1 MNTVATQEQ
10 VDQLRINYQRKKRE
24 VDRGLAEMRAIR
36 KEIDLLEDL
45 MIIEVMKGRE
55 ISKKELLHG

>member
-1 MNTVATQEQ
+1 MKATQQE
-10 VDQLRINYQRKKRE
+10 VDQLRVDYLRKKRE

-36 KEIDLLEDL
+36 KQIDLLEDL

-55 ISKKELLHG
+55 FPKKEVLCA